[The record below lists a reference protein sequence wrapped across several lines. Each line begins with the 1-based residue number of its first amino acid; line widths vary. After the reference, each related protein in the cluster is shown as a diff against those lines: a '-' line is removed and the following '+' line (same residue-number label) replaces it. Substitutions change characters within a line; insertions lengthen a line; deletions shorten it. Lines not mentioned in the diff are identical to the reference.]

1 MIKVVMPQMGESIA
15 EGTIIKWLKAAG
27 DQVERDEPLFE
38 ITTDKVDTEVPSP
51 ASGVLKTILVAE
63 GETVDV
69 GATVA
74 EVEVADSDATVESA
88 QSDPLLTNTSQTDTD
103 SKEGDVNA
111 SAHFRTK
118 KPVQLVSFKRT
129 QRSAGMSAS
138 SETGQSFSPA
148 VLALARREN
157 VTLKTLSDI
166 QGSGH
171 GGRLTKRDVE
181 QYLKNHAD
189 DSTGPMVSRGSL
201 ANPPAEYIYQ
211 PKPED
216 ERVPM
221 TPVRRKIANHM
232 SWSTKISPHAT
243 AMSECDMSHVKAL
256 IERDGEQFAA
266 TAGAPLTYTVLVG
279 EAVVKALEEF
289 PALNASV
296 VGDDIVLKPAVNLSV
311 AVALPDTGELIVPVI
326 HGANVLSR
334 VELASAI
341 KDLAIRARSRQLKP
355 EDVQGGT
362 FTLTNP
368 GVFGGLTGTPIINQ
382 PQVAI
387 LGLGAVVNRPVV
399 VDDSIT
405 IRPIMMLSLAF
416 DHRAVD
422 GMLAFQYLASVK
434 QQLEQLS

>member
-1 MIKVVMPQMGESIA
+1 MVKVVMPQMGESIA

-69 GATVA
+69 GVTVA

-88 QSDPLLTNTSQTDTD
+88 QSDPLLTNTSHTDPD
-103 SKEGDVNA
+103 SNEGDVNA
-111 SAHFRTK
+111 AAHFRTK
-118 KPVQLVSFKRT
+118 QPVQLVSFKRT

-148 VLALARREN
+148 VLELARRKN
-157 VTLKTLSDI
+157 VTLETLSDI
-166 QGSGH
+166 QGSGR

-181 QYLKNHAD
+181 QHLKNHED
-189 DSTGPMVSRGSL
+189 DATGPMVSRSSL
-201 ANPPAEYIYQ
+201 ASPPAEYIYQ

-243 AMSECDMSHVKAL
+243 AMSECDMSHVKTL
-256 IERDGEQFAA
+256 IERDSEQFAA

-279 EAVVKALEEF
+279 EAVIKALEEF

>member
-1 MIKVVMPQMGESIA
+1 MPQMGESIA

-74 EVEVADSDATVESA
+74 EVEVTDSDTTVESA
-88 QSDPLLTNTSQTDTD
+88 QSDPLLTNISQTDTD

-129 QRSAGMSAS
+129 QRSAGMSTS

-221 TPVRRKIANHM
+221 TPIRRKIAKHM

-243 AMSECDMSHVKAL
+243 AMNECDMSHVKAL

-279 EAVVKALEEF
+279 EAVIKALEEF

-434 QQLEQLS
+434 QQLEQLT

>member
-51 ASGVLKTILVAE
+51 ASGMLKTILVAE

-74 EVEVADSDATVESA
+74 EVEVADSDTTVESA

-129 QRSAGMSAS
+129 QRSAGRSTS

-221 TPVRRKIANHM
+221 TPIRRKIAKHM

-243 AMSECDMSHVKAL
+243 AMNECDMSHVKAL

-368 GVFGGLTGTPIINQ
+368 GVFGGLAGTPIINQ

>member
-1 MIKVVMPQMGESIA
+1 MPQMGESIA

-74 EVEVADSDATVESA
+74 EVEVTDSDTTVESA
-88 QSDPLLTNTSQTDTD
+88 QSDPLLTNISQTDTD
-103 SKEGDVNA
+103 SNEGDVNA

-118 KPVQLVSFKRT
+118 QSVQLVSFKRA
-129 QRSAGMSAS
+129 QRSAGRSAS

-148 VLALARREN
+148 VLELARREN
-157 VTLKTLSDI
+157 VTLETLNDI
-166 QGSGH
+166 QGSGR

-189 DSTGPMVSRGSL
+189 DSTGPMVSRGS
-201 ANPPAEYIYQ
+201 AASPPAEYIYQ

-221 TPVRRKIANHM
+221 TPIRRKIAKHM

-243 AMSECDMSHVKAL
+243 AMNECDMSHVKAL

-279 EAVVKALEEF
+279 EAVIKALEEF

-434 QQLEQLS
+434 QQLEQLT

>member
-1 MIKVVMPQMGESIA
+1 M
-15 EGTIIKWLKAAG
+15 
-27 DQVERDEPLFE
+27 
-38 ITTDKVDTEVPSP
+38 
-51 ASGVLKTILVAE
+51 
-63 GETVDV
+63 
-69 GATVA
+69 
-74 EVEVADSDATVESA
+74 
-88 QSDPLLTNTSQTDTD
+88 
-103 SKEGDVNA
+103 
-111 SAHFRTK
+111 
-118 KPVQLVSFKRT
+118 
-129 QRSAGMSAS
+129 
-138 SETGQSFSPA
+138 
-148 VLALARREN
+148 LALARREN

-221 TPVRRKIANHM
+221 TPIRRKIAKHM

-243 AMSECDMSHVKAL
+243 AMNECDMSHVKAL

>member
-27 DQVERDEPLFE
+27 DQVDRDEPLFE

-74 EVEVADSDATVESA
+74 EVEVTDSDTTVESA
-88 QSDPLLTNTSQTDTD
+88 QSDPLLTNTSHTDTD
-103 SKEGDVNA
+103 SNEGDVNA

-118 KPVQLVSFKRT
+118 QSVQLVSFKRA
-129 QRSAGMSAS
+129 QRSAGRSAS

-148 VLALARREN
+148 VLELARREN
-157 VTLKTLSDI
+157 VTLETLNDI
-166 QGSGH
+166 QGSGR

-189 DSTGPMVSRGSL
+189 DSTGPMVSRGS
-201 ANPPAEYIYQ
+201 AASPPAEYIYQ

-221 TPVRRKIANHM
+221 TPIRRKIAKHM

-243 AMSECDMSHVKAL
+243 AMNECDMSHVKAL

-279 EAVVKALEEF
+279 EAVIKALEEF

>member
-51 ASGVLKTILVAE
+51 ASGMLKTILVAE

-74 EVEVADSDATVESA
+74 EVEVADSDTTVESA

-129 QRSAGMSAS
+129 QRSAGRSTS

-189 DSTGPMVSRGSL
+189 DSTGPMVSRGS
-201 ANPPAEYIYQ
+201 AASPPAEYIYQ

-221 TPVRRKIANHM
+221 TPIRRKIAKHM

-243 AMSECDMSHVKAL
+243 AMNECDMSHVKAL

>member
-1 MIKVVMPQMGESIA
+1 MPQMGESIA

-74 EVEVADSDATVESA
+74 EVEVADSDTTVESA

-129 QRSAGMSAS
+129 QRSAGRSTS

-221 TPVRRKIANHM
+221 TPIRRKIAKHM

-243 AMSECDMSHVKAL
+243 AMNECDMSHVKAL

>member
-1 MIKVVMPQMGESIA
+1 MPQMGESIA

-74 EVEVADSDATVESA
+74 EVEVTDSDTTVESA
-88 QSDPLLTNTSQTDTD
+88 QSDPLLTNISHTDTD
-103 SKEGDVNA
+103 SNEGDVNA

-118 KPVQLVSFKRT
+118 QSVQLVSFKRA
-129 QRSAGMSAS
+129 QRSAGRSAS

-148 VLALARREN
+148 VLELARREN
-157 VTLKTLSDI
+157 VTLETLNDI
-166 QGSGH
+166 QGSGR

-189 DSTGPMVSRGSL
+189 DSTGPMVSRGS
-201 ANPPAEYIYQ
+201 AASPPAEYIYQ

-221 TPVRRKIANHM
+221 TPIRRKIAKHM

-243 AMSECDMSHVKAL
+243 AMNECDMSHVKAL

-266 TAGAPLTYTVLVG
+266 TAGAPLTYTVLVS
-279 EAVVKALEEF
+279 EAVIKALEEF

-434 QQLEQLS
+434 QQLEQLT

>member
-51 ASGVLKTILVAE
+51 ASGMLKTILVAE

-189 DSTGPMVSRGSL
+189 DSTGPMVSRGS
-201 ANPPAEYIYQ
+201 AASPPAEYIYQ

-221 TPVRRKIANHM
+221 TPIRRKIAKHM

-243 AMSECDMSHVKAL
+243 AMNECDMSHVKAL

-279 EAVVKALEEF
+279 EAVIKALEEF

>member
-1 MIKVVMPQMGESIA
+1 MPQMGESIA

-51 ASGVLKTILVAE
+51 ASGMLKTILVAE

-221 TPVRRKIANHM
+221 TPIRRKIAKHM

-243 AMSECDMSHVKAL
+243 AMNECDMSHVKAL

>member
-1 MIKVVMPQMGESIA
+1 MPQMGESIA

-129 QRSAGMSAS
+129 QRSAGRSTS

-221 TPVRRKIANHM
+221 TPIRRKIAKHM

-243 AMSECDMSHVKAL
+243 AMNECDMSHVKAL

>member
-74 EVEVADSDATVESA
+74 EVEVTDSDTTVESA
-88 QSDPLLTNTSQTDTD
+88 QSDPLLTNTSHTDTD
-103 SKEGDVNA
+103 SNEGDVNA

-118 KPVQLVSFKRT
+118 QSVQLVSFKRA
-129 QRSAGMSAS
+129 QRSAGRSAS

-148 VLALARREN
+148 VLELARREN
-157 VTLKTLSDI
+157 VTLETLNDI
-166 QGSGH
+166 QGSGR

-189 DSTGPMVSRGSL
+189 DSTGPMVSRGS
-201 ANPPAEYIYQ
+201 AASPPAEYIYQ

-221 TPVRRKIANHM
+221 TPIRLKIAKHM

-243 AMSECDMSHVKAL
+243 AMNECDMSHVKAL

-279 EAVVKALEEF
+279 EAVIKALEEF

-434 QQLEQLS
+434 QQLEQLT

>member
-15 EGTIIKWLKAAG
+15 EGTIIKWLKAVG

-74 EVEVADSDATVESA
+74 EVEVADSDTTVESA
-88 QSDPLLTNTSQTDTD
+88 QSDPLLTNTSHTDTD
-103 SKEGDVNA
+103 SNEGDVNA

-118 KPVQLVSFKRT
+118 QPVQLVSFKRA
-129 QRSAGMSAS
+129 QRSSEMSAS

-148 VLALARREN
+148 VLELARREN
-157 VTLKTLSDI
+157 VTLETLSDI
-166 QGSGH
+166 QGSGR

-201 ANPPAEYIYQ
+201 ASPPAEYIYQ

-243 AMSECDMSHVKAL
+243 AMSECDMSHVKTL

-279 EAVVKALEEF
+279 EAAIKALEEF

>member
-1 MIKVVMPQMGESIA
+1 MPQMGESIA

-129 QRSAGMSAS
+129 QRSAGMPAS

>member
-74 EVEVADSDATVESA
+74 EVEVTDSDTTVESA
-88 QSDPLLTNTSQTDTD
+88 QSDSLLTNISQTDTD
-103 SKEGDVNA
+103 SNEGDVNA

-118 KPVQLVSFKRT
+118 QSVQLVSFKRA
-129 QRSAGMSAS
+129 QRSAGRSAS

-148 VLALARREN
+148 VLELARREN
-157 VTLKTLSDI
+157 VTLETLNDI
-166 QGSGH
+166 QGSGR

-189 DSTGPMVSRGSL
+189 DSTGPMVSRGS
-201 ANPPAEYIYQ
+201 AASPPAEYIYQ

-221 TPVRRKIANHM
+221 TPIRRKIAKHM

-243 AMSECDMSHVKAL
+243 AMNECDMSHVKAL

-279 EAVVKALEEF
+279 EAVIKALEEF

-434 QQLEQLS
+434 QQLEQLT

>member
-1 MIKVVMPQMGESIA
+1 MPQMGESIA

-51 ASGVLKTILVAE
+51 ASGMLKTILVAE

-74 EVEVADSDATVESA
+74 EVEVTDSDTTVESA
-88 QSDPLLTNTSQTDTD
+88 QSDPLLTNTSHTDTD
-103 SKEGDVNA
+103 SNEGDVNA

-129 QRSAGMSAS
+129 QRSAGMSTS

-221 TPVRRKIANHM
+221 TPIRRKIAKHM

-243 AMSECDMSHVKAL
+243 AMNECDMSHVKAL

-279 EAVVKALEEF
+279 EAVIKALEEF

-405 IRPIMMLSLAF
+405 ISPIMMLSLAF

>member
-1 MIKVVMPQMGESIA
+1 MPQMGESIA

-51 ASGVLKTILVAE
+51 ASGMLKTILVAE

-129 QRSAGMSAS
+129 QRSAGRSTS

-157 VTLKTLSDI
+157 VTHKTLSDI

-221 TPVRRKIANHM
+221 TPIRRKIAKHM

-243 AMSECDMSHVKAL
+243 AMNECDMSHVKAL

-279 EAVVKALEEF
+279 EAVIKALEEF